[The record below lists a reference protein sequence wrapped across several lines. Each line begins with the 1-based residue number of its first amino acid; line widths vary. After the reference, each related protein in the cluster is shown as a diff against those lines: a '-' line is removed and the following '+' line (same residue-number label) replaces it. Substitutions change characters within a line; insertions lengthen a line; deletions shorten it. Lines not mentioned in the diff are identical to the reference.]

1 MALKCSL
8 CGKKLGF
15 FSAYGDD
22 VLTGDP
28 NKKICEVCLQAADVI
43 LKKIELKIPLEDKD
57 FERFSEEGADFMK
70 AYIEAEDEELLEMA
84 EESGEVKEKNIM
96 DHEVGDAVIDRTFS
110 VDDNE
115 TEAVLSELRGITND
129 KIEQYLEGL
138 VSEND
143 TAEGFMRGIIELSD
157 EELQEVIDEQR
168 EYYNNAEWAFILYVS
183 EYRERINRQDEEQK
197 PETDA
202 DGELAQSDD
211 MNEAEIT
218 RMTEV
223 FGDKDSEELA
233 EIAKDASYTPEA
245 RIAAKNL
252 LSKKEQ

>member
-28 NKKICEVCLQAADVI
+28 DKKICETCLQAADVI
-43 LKKIELKIPLEDKD
+43 LKKVELKIPLEDAD
-57 FERFSEEGADFMK
+57 FERFSEEGTAFMK
-70 AYIEAEDEELLEMA
+70 SYIETEDEELLEMA
-84 EESGEVKEKNIM
+84 GETADAEEKELM

-110 VDDNE
+110 VDEDE
-115 TEAVLSELRGITND
+115 TEVVLKELRGMTND

-143 TAEGFMRGIIELSD
+143 TAESFMRGIIGLSD
-157 EELQEVIDEQR
+157 EELQEVLSEQR

-183 EYRERINRQDEEQK
+183 EYRDHIAHLKDEKKEKLSSDESILQD
-197 PETDA
+197 
-202 DGELAQSDD
+202 DD
-211 MNEAEIT
+211 LNPTEIA

-223 FGDKDSEELA
+223 FRDKTAEELK
-233 EIAKDASYTPEA
+233 EIADDASYTPEA
-245 RIAAKNL
+245 RTAAKNL
-252 LSKKEQ
+252 LNQQ